1 MNDSSFRHFLIIA
14 IVSLGLLM
22 MLSALPL
29 ARLSDNMI
37 KDFNLFED
45 LFPERYRAL
54 EIAETVEADSELA
67 ALLAE
72 EAETTIDAV
81 EADTTSAP
89 VCEEAA
95 DKALAEAPVVDGVV
109 CMENYTDGAPLA
121 KFRQALASGNAR
133 IAVMGD
139 SFIEGDI
146 FCEDLRE
153 MLQQRYGGNGVGH
166 VALHSEFPG
175 FRKSVRQTS
184 SGWTL
189 RDIRTMVTKDSLRQ
203 ISGDYCIA
211 SGVAKTTFKGT
222 SYGEGT
228 VSWNRSSF
236 TFIAHA
242 SGCVTLT
249 TDAGSQKFEIEAGDA
264 PRTLSVNGMTAKF
277 EIESDVPGLIGLGA
291 SLDGDGISLDCLSIR
306 GNSGVAHSRINS
318 SLCHELRAERDYN
331 LIILEFGINALS
343 AEQTNY
349 SAYRLGME
357 RVIAKLKSI
366 YADADII
373 VMGISD
379 RGAKEGSVVTSL
391 STCRYMVEQQRR
403 LAVNAKCVFW
413 DTRAAMGG
421 ANSVRDWKTRGLVNA
436 DYIHLNHKGGKE
448 LATLFNNALTK
459 ILDE

>member
-14 IVSLGLLM
+14 VVSLGLLM

-29 ARLSDNMI
+29 GQLSGNMI

-45 LFPERYRAL
+45 LFPERHRTI
-54 EIAETVEADSELA
+54 EKSETVEADPELT

-72 EAETTIDAV
+72 DSETAADAV
-81 EADTTSAP
+81 VADTMVAP
-89 VCEEAA
+89 VYEEAA
-95 DKALAEAPVVDGVV
+95 DNALAEAPVVDGVV
-109 CMENYTDGAPLA
+109 CMENYTGSAPLA

-153 MLQQRYGGNGVGH
+153 MLQQRYGGSGVGH
-166 VALHSEFPG
+166 LALHSEFPG

-189 RDIRTMVTKDSLRQ
+189 RDIRTMAAKDSVRQ
-203 ISGDYCIA
+203 LSGDYCIA

-228 VSWNRSSF
+228 ASWDRSSF
-236 TFIAHA
+236 TFIAPA
-242 SGCVTLT
+242 SGSVTLT
-249 TDAGSQKFEIEAGDA
+249 TDTGSQVFEIESDEA
-264 PRTLSVNGMTAKF
+264 PRTLSVSGKTSKF

-291 SLDGDGISLDCLSIR
+291 CLDGGGISLDCLSIR
-306 GNSGVAHSRINS
+306 GNSGIAHRRINS
-318 SLCHELRAERDYN
+318 ALCSELRAERDYN

-343 AEQTNY
+343 PDQTDY
-349 SAYRLGME
+349 SAYRIGME
-357 RVIAKLKSI
+357 RVITKLKSI
-366 YADADII
+366 YADADIV

-379 RGAKEGSVVTSL
+379 RGAKDGSEVTSL
-391 STCRYMVEQQRR
+391 STCRHMVEQQRK
-403 LAVNAKCVFW
+403 LAVNAKCMFW

-421 ANSVRDWKTRGLVNA
+421 AGSVRDWKKRGLVNA

-459 ILDE
+459 VLDE